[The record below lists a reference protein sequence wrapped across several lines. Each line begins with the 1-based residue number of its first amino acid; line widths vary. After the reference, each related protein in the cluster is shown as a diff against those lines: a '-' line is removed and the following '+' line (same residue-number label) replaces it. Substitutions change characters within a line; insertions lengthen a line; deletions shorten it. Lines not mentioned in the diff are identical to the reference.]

1 MALSKLAIEGIG
13 MTSQRTRDRMILRLR
28 EQGIQHE
35 ALLAVMRKVPRH
47 LFMDQ
52 ALATR
57 SYEDTALPIG
67 HGQTISQ
74 PYIVARMTELL
85 LASKQPLEKVLEVG
99 TGSGYQ
105 AAILGKLIPKI
116 YTVERIP
123 ALHKQARQL
132 LEELGYRNIRTSLSD
147 GSWGVS
153 YEAPF
158 DGILVTAAP
167 EEIPK
172 ALLEQLAI
180 GARLI
185 IPTGKQGEA
194 QLLKVVTRIS
204 ETDYQEQVIA
214 SVQFVPLIRSER
226 LLLGK

>member
-1 MALSKLAIEGIG
+1 MALTRLEIEGIG
-13 MTSQRTRDRMILRLR
+13 MTSQRTRDRMIQRLR
-28 EQGIQHE
+28 EQGIKHD
-35 ALLAVMRKVPRH
+35 ALLEVMRRVPRH

-85 LASKQPLEKVLEVG
+85 LASEQPLEKVLEVG

-105 AAILGKLIPKI
+105 AAILSKLIPKI
-116 YTVERIP
+116 YTVERIQ
-123 ALHKQARQL
+123 ALYKQARQL
-132 LEELGYRNIRTSLSD
+132 LDELGYRNIRTSLSD
-147 GSWGVS
+147 GSWGVN

-167 EEIPK
+167 EEIPQ

-185 IPTGKQGEA
+185 IPTGKQGEG
-194 QLLKVVTRIS
+194 QLLKVVTRTT
-204 ETDYQEQVIA
+204 ETDYQEQIIET
-214 SVQFVPLIRSER
+214 VQFVPLVRA
-226 LLLGK
+226 

>member
-1 MALSKLAIEGIG
+1 MALTRLEIEGIG
-13 MTSQRTRDRMILRLR
+13 MTSQRTRDRMIQRLR
-28 EQGIQHE
+28 EQGIKHD
-35 ALLAVMRKVPRH
+35 ALLEVMRKVPRH

-74 PYIVARMTELL
+74 PYMVARMTELL
-85 LASKQPLEKVLEVG
+85 LASEQPLEKILEVG

-116 YTVERIP
+116 YTVDRIQT
-123 ALHKQARQL
+123 LYKQARQL
-132 LEELGYRNIRTSLSD
+132 LDELGYRNIRTSLSD
-147 GSWGVS
+147 GSWGIN

-167 EEIPK
+167 EEIPQ

-185 IPTGKQGEA
+185 IPTGKQGEG
-194 QLLKVVTRIS
+194 QVLKVVTRTT
-204 ETDYQEQVIA
+204 ETDYQEQVIET
-214 SVQFVPLIRSER
+214 VQFVPLVRA
-226 LLLGK
+226 

>member
-1 MALSKLAIEGIG
+1 MALTRLEIEGIG
-13 MTSQRTRDRMILRLR
+13 MTSQRTRDRMIQRLR
-28 EQGIQHE
+28 EQGIKHD
-35 ALLAVMRKVPRH
+35 ALLEVMRKVPRH

-74 PYIVARMTELL
+74 PYMVARMTELL
-85 LASKQPLEKVLEVG
+85 LASEQPLEKILEVG

-116 YTVERIP
+116 YTVERIQT
-123 ALHKQARQL
+123 LYKQARQL
-132 LEELGYRNIRTSLSD
+132 LDELGYRNIRTSLSD
-147 GSWGVS
+147 GSWGIN

-167 EEIPK
+167 EEIPQ

-185 IPTGKQGEA
+185 IPTGKQGEG
-194 QLLKVVTRIS
+194 QVLKVVTRTT
-204 ETDYQEQVIA
+204 ETDYQEQVIET
-214 SVQFVPLIRSER
+214 VQFVPLVRA
-226 LLLGK
+226 